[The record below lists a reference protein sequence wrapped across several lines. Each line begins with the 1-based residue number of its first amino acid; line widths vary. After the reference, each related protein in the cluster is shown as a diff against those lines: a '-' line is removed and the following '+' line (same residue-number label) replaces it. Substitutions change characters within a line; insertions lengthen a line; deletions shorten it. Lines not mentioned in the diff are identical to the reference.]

1 MEKNMNDIDND
12 DVELSND
19 DEETL
24 KSHPSGYNSQIREC
38 AAIPYQLSKDWVKL
52 SKKNPV
58 PSRIPSPPSFTPHH
72 PNPTDL
78 DS

>member
-24 KSHPSGYNSQIREC
+24 KSHPSGYNSQIREF
-38 AAIPYQLSKDWVKL
+38 AAIPTVQGLGRTIQ
-52 SKKNPV
+52 KKPR
-58 PSRIPSPPSFTPHH
+58 S
-72 PNPTDL
+72 
-78 DS
+78 